1 MNTMGKTG
9 KEPTILDRAIEAFQ
23 QITGIRPELERP
35 AMALHAID
43 RTAPDALLHLRMPNG
58 RTIGPFAVEVKHRI
72 DRANLGQIITQTQR
86 PAFPTLIATEY
97 INPKMGETLFERNI
111 PFLDTAGNALINWD
125 DVFVYITGRKVPADQ
140 RKTKAPTRAFRTAGL
155 KLILALLND
164 RPLLNAKY
172 RQIAD
177 VTGVALGTITN
188 VFNDLEELG
197 FLQTIGDHRRL
208 RRFDD
213 LVHKWA
219 DAYIETTREK
229 LVIGK
234 YTGENANQ
242 WLNTDLEQLG
252 AWWGGEVAA
261 ARMTGYLRP
270 ETTTIY
276 LNPPAGRVQ
285 AKLRLRKDPNGN
297 VELLKAFWPPKLNA
311 TRGDCAPLIVVY
323 ADLLA
328 IGDDRTIE
336 TARML
341 YEKYIA
347 IDRR

>member
-1 MNTMGKTG
+1 MRRTET
-9 KEPTILDRAIEAFQ
+9 EPTILDRAIEAFQ

-35 AMALHAID
+35 AMALHAVD
-43 RTAPDALLHLRMPNG
+43 RTAPATLLHLRMPNG
-58 RTIGPFAVEVKHRI
+58 RTVGPFAVEVKHRLG
-72 DRANLGQIITQTQR
+72 RANLGQIIIQTQR
-86 PAFPTLIATEY
+86 TEFPTLIATEY
-97 INPKMGETLFERNI
+97 VNPKMGETLFERNI
-111 PFLDTAGNALINWD
+111 PYIDTAGNALINME
-125 DVFVYITGRKVPADQ
+125 DVFIHITGRKVPIDQ

-188 VFNDLEELG
+188 VFKDLEELG

-208 RRFDD
+208 RKFDE

-234 YTGENANQ
+234 YTGEDANQ
-242 WLNTDLEQLG
+242 WANTDLEQLG

-270 ETTTIY
+270 ETATIY
-276 LNPPAGRVQ
+276 VNPPAGRVL
-285 AKLRLRKDPNGN
+285 AKLKLRKDPNGN
-297 VELLKAFWPPKLNA
+297 VEVLKAFWPPKINA
-311 TRGDCAPLIVVY
+311 TQGDRAPFIVVY

-328 IGDDRTIE
+328 IGDGRTTE

-347 IDRR
+347 IYRR